1 MRQLS
6 WGATLKLNWGA
17 TLKWSEAPLWPKS
30 GSPTNLMSCQSL
42 APTNLV
48 WFPDWHEC
56 HFPSGLGNL
65 TTLQTAPHLIHQH
78 LKKNQTIFTLLHSWN
93 VIQSESE
100 MWQCRTDQ
108 FEKWCQKLVTEQH
121 STCLNFHCCPI
132 WLLIVL
138 LCACI
143 WFFNTGQPLVLRLIL
158 FLSYLSKKLKNCFWN
173 LL

>member
-121 STCLNFHCCPI
+121 STCLNFHCC
-132 WLLIVL
+132 
-138 LCACI
+138 
-143 WFFNTGQPLVLRLIL
+143 L
-158 FLSYLSKKLKNCFWN
+158 FLSYLAPDCTSLCMHMVLQYWSTVSFKADSLS
-173 LL
+173 LLSE